1 MSKSTFS
8 QHVKELDTPKVAKFT
23 KGAFGRKDPNAP
35 IVAHVP
41 KVVDV
46 PKVADAPK
54 KVEHPQPKVSTPE
67 QDARKRDKK
76 SKFKDIK
83 FKLK

>member
-1 MSKSTFS
+1 
-8 QHVKELDTPKVAKFT
+8 LDTPKVAKFT

-35 IVAHVP
+35 KVA
-41 KVVDV
+41 DV
-46 PKVADAPK
+46 PKVAVVPK
-54 KVEHPQPKVSTPE
+54 KVEHPQIKVSTLE